1 MLHPFN
7 KDVFYFVQLDK
18 IIEEAMDGPLNY

>member
-1 MLHPFN
+1 MFHSFN

-18 IIEEAMDGPLNY
+18 IIEEAVDGPLNY